1 MKIAYFS
8 VVNMFFKR
16 LFLTF
21 RKSRNF
27 LKQLNMASNA
37 SNTVIALLAG
47 AAVGAGL
54 GLLFA
59 PDKGT
64 ETRKK
69 IKQKFNDS
77 KDNLSDKLDELV
89 DALKGKISAVEH
101 SFDQSLNQLV
111 EDGKEKTE
119 DIIEILEAKLAAL
132 KKEVSKK

>member
-1 MKIAYFS
+1 
-8 VVNMFFKR
+8 
-16 LFLTF
+16 
-21 RKSRNF
+21 
-27 LKQLNMASNA
+27 MASNA

>member
-1 MKIAYFS
+1 
-8 VVNMFFKR
+8 
-16 LFLTF
+16 
-21 RKSRNF
+21 
-27 LKQLNMASNA
+27 MASNA

-69 IKQKFNDS
+69 IKRKFNSS
-77 KDNLSDKLDELV
+77 KDHLSDKLDELV
-89 DALKGKISAVEH
+89 GSLKGKISEVEH
-101 SFDQSLNQLV
+101 SFDQSLDQLV

-119 DIIEILEAKLAAL
+119 DIIQALEAKLAAL